1 MKFFSALLSLIFA
14 VVLASAHDHSGHSDY
29 VVKTNEDLL
38 RYRDE
43 CVSQLSIPAD
53 LVEKYKQWSFPD
65 DEKTHCYLKC
75 ILEKFELF
83 DAAKGFDVHKI
94 HHQLEGDKVDHSDA
108 THGAIENCAKEA
120 AAAGDDACVR
130 AYRGFNCFLKDNIQ
144 LVQAGVEKS
153 AK

>member
-1 MKFFSALLSLIFA
+1 MKFCLALLSLLMVVVFA
-14 VVLASAHDHSGHSDY
+14 VADHADHTDY
-29 VVKTNEDLL
+29 VVKTKEDLI

-43 CVSQLSIPAD
+43 CVSKLSIPSD
-53 LVEKYKQWSFPD
+53 LVDKYKEWSFPD

-83 DAAKGFDVHKI
+83 DAAKGFDAHKI
-94 HHQLEGDKVDHSDA
+94 HHQLQGANADHSDA

-120 AAAGDDACVR
+120 SENSDDACVR
-130 AYRGFNCFLKDNIQ
+130 AYRGFTCFLKNNAQ

-153 AK
+153 SK

>member
-1 MKFFSALLSLIFA
+1 MKFCLALLSLLIA
-14 VVLASAHDHSGHSDY
+14 VVLAVADHHADHSDY
-29 VVKTNEDLL
+29 VVKTNADLV

-43 CVSQLSIPAD
+43 CVSQLSIPSD
-53 LVEKYKQWSFPD
+53 LVDKYKQWSFPD

-75 ILEKFELF
+75 VMEKFDVF
-83 DAAKGFDVHKI
+83 DAEKGFDVHKI
-94 HHQLEGDKVDHSDA
+94 HHQLEGSNADHSDA

-130 AYRGFNCFLKDNIQ
+130 AYRGFTCFLKDNIK

-153 AK
+153 SK